1 MKKVFLCLLILI
13 SVKVLYAQDN
23 YDNNN
28 NNDYESKGFKK
39 ENVFLGGSIS
49 LGFGSGNFGVGAN
62 PEIGYS
68 LLQWLDG
75 GVVFNLNYNSQRYY
89 DAYSGADIGK
99 VSSFNYGA
107 GVFVRAY
114 PVNFLFVQ
122 LQPEENWINYNT
134 KDFSTNIHLKSK
146 VNAASLIGGIGYSQ
160 RVVTQGSYF
169 FMIGLDLLT
178 NENSPYRDSYN
189 HALPIIRGGFDVYLH
204 PARKPKPVGHIL

>member
-1 MKKVFLCLLILI
+1 MKKVFLSLLIII
-13 SVKVLYAQDN
+13 SAKDLNAQHN
-23 YDNNN
+23 YDNDNYGEN
-28 NNDYESKGFKK
+28 KGLKK
-39 ENVFLGGSIS
+39 ENVFIGGSIS
-49 LGFGSGNFGVGAN
+49 LGFGSGNFGIGAN

-68 LLQWLDG
+68 FSQFLDA
-75 GVVFNLNYNSQRYY
+75 GVAFNLNYNSQRYY
-89 DAYSGADIGK
+89 DVYSGADIGK

-107 GVFVRAY
+107 GIFLRAY
-114 PVNFLFVQ
+114 PVSFLFVQ

-160 RVVTQGSYF
+160 RVITQGSYF

-204 PARKPKPVGHIL
+204 PAKKSKPSGPIL

>member
-1 MKKVFLCLLILI
+1 MLILI
-13 SVKVLYAQDN
+13 SVKVLHAQDN

-68 LLQWLDG
+68 LSQWLDG

>member
-1 MKKVFLCLLILI
+1 LLILI
-13 SVKVLYAQDN
+13 SVKVLHAQDN

-68 LLQWLDG
+68 LSQWLDG

-204 PARKPKPVGHIL
+204 PARKPKPVGPVL

>member
-1 MKKVFLCLLILI
+1 MKKFFLCLLILI
-13 SVKVLYAQDN
+13 SVKVLNAQDN
-23 YDNNN
+23 YDNN

-49 LGFGSGNFGVGAN
+49 LGFGSGNFGVGTN

-68 LLQWLDG
+68 LSQWLDG

-114 PVNFLFVQ
+114 PVNF
-122 LQPEENWINYNT
+122 
-134 KDFSTNIHLKSK
+134 
-146 VNAASLIGGIGYSQ
+146 
-160 RVVTQGSYF
+160 
-169 FMIGLDLLT
+169 
-178 NENSPYRDSYN
+178 
-189 HALPIIRGGFDVYLH
+189 
-204 PARKPKPVGHIL
+204 

>member
-13 SVKVLYAQDN
+13 SVKVLHAQDN

-68 LLQWLDG
+68 LSQWLDG

-178 NENSPYRDSYN
+178 NQNSPYRDSYN

>member
-1 MKKVFLCLLILI
+1 MNKMKKILLSLLIII
-13 SVKVLYAQDN
+13 SAKVLYAQNDD
-23 YDNNN
+23 YNNV
-28 NNDYESKGFKK
+28 ESKGFKK
-39 ENVFLGGSIS
+39 ENVFVGGSIS
-49 LGFGSGNFGVGAN
+49 LGFGTGNFGIGAN

-68 LLQWLDG
+68 FSQWLDG
-75 GVVFNLNYNSQRYY
+75 GVALNINYNSQKYY

-114 PVNFLFVQ
+114 PVHFLFLQ
-122 LQPEENWINYNT
+122 LQPEENWITYNQ
-134 KDFSTNIHLKSK
+134 KDFSSDLNLKNK

-189 HALPIIRGGFDVYLH
+189 HAVPIIRGGFDVYLH
-204 PARKPKPVGHIL
+204 PVRRPKPGGHIL

>member
-13 SVKVLYAQDN
+13 SVKVLHAQDN

-68 LLQWLDG
+68 LSQWLDG

-204 PARKPKPVGHIL
+204 PARKPKPVGPVL

>member
-13 SVKVLYAQDN
+13 SVKVLHAQDN

>member
-13 SVKVLYAQDN
+13 SVKVLHAQDN

-107 GVFVRAY
+107 GVFVRVY